1 MSNFLYSEFSDACV
15 LHRTNPTAWVYSNG
29 LSDAT
34 PSVIKK
40 GARPRIET
48 LKKMMNGWNDE
59 VTRSKIVVAYLK
71 DEVERL
77 GASLDEFQISA
88 SGVDPDS
95 STLDE
100 DLKTVQ
106 RFMNKKPIRESMH
119 KLALILKVAEQ
130 EESHE
135 LIKQAEEIAL
145 IQRAQRKKKSA
156 KSAS

>member
-106 RFMNKKPIRESMH
+106 QSMH

-130 EESHE
+130 EESHK

-145 IQRAQRKKKSA
+145 IQRAKRKKKSA